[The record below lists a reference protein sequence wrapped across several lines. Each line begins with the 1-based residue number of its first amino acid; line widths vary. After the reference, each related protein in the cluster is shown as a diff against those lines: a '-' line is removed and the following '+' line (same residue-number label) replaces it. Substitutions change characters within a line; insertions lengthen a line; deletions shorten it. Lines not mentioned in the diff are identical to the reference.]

1 MIVQASVNRTG
12 KDCGWYWLDSHHRK
26 PLIVDLIGQLN
37 RDGIGWR
44 LTSNAIDRRDIPFSH
59 SDYLTINV
67 KGRILMLIIL
77 SWDNRVNSD
86 SIHDEIFLHEYT
98 HIELHVIITTTQ
110 YQSESVS
117 RLFISGS
124 ILCFTCLLISIW
136 VESLHF
142 KQAFKPLK
150 PFVYIVQF

>member
-1 MIVQASVNRTG
+1 MIVRASVNRTG

-26 PLIVDLIGQLN
+26 PLIVDLIGQWS
-37 RDGIGWR
+37 RDGIGWQ

-59 SDYLTINV
+59 SDYLTINIT
-67 KGRILMLIIL
+67 GRFVMLIIL
-77 SWDNRVNSD
+77 WDNRVNSD
-86 SIHDEIFLHEYT
+86 SIKDEIFLHEYT

-110 YQSESVS
+110 CQSESVF
-117 RLFISGS
+117 RLFISRS